1 MSYYGDLLSA
11 FPELLKEYQIFTM
24 EPLAGGGYRNRTNL
38 FKKRGAFIKGAKSST
53 GIQGE
58 ARVTNEAGVF
68 YCYELKASQR
78 TPQGVY
84 FEEDNQIFIIN
95 DDQVFTREAGFAAY
109 GCQIVQGPTD
119 RQVENL
125 EVEQRTI
132 TDYPL

>member
-95 DDQVFTREAGFAAY
+95 DDQVFAREAGFAAY

-125 EVEQRTI
+125 EVEQRSI
-132 TDYPL
+132 TDYPI

>member
-78 TPQGVY
+78 TSQGVY

-95 DDQVFTREAGFAAY
+95 DDQVFAREAGFAAY